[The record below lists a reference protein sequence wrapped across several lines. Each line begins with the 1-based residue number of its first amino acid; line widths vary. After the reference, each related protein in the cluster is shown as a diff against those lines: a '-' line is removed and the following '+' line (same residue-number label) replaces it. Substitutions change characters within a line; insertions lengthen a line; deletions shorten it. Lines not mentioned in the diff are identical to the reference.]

1 MRPRIS
7 IVFVSILS
15 MFEKNMYL
23 QLSVNAID
31 NVLFRL
37 YVSLLICFLVVLL
50 MLATERGAL
59 KFTLY

>member
-1 MRPRIS
+1 
-7 IVFVSILS
+7 

-37 YVSLLICFLVVLL
+37 SVSLLICFLVVLL